1 MNDELEQEI
10 EAIIHGYNRRGL
22 PEFEGYSPEEMRMIL
37 YDTFGERSPLH
48 LNALTTEDYR
58 HSPMFNQVRYLAEI
72 IIRSGELKLTAKGY
86 LPPKIV
92 EELYTQGFLKEEL
105 IEYKMTTVFREFDL
119 KTIELARILLELSGI
134 IKKRHGKLSP
144 TKAAEK
150 VLADD
155 HACFRRIFTTY
166 TDTFYWPYLDGYT
179 ENDIGKLGYG
189 FSLILLSKYGGI
201 KRSENFYSD
210 RYFRAFPQLLATVP
224 KPIYGS
230 AKDDARHAYILRT
243 FTRFLFYFGLVSLTE
258 GKKYIE
264 DLKIQK
270 TDLFGRL
277 ISCDPPGSAEMLR
290 DLQNIPPGEVN

>member
-1 MNDELEQEI
+1 MNDEMEKEI
-10 EAIIHGYNRRGL
+10 ESIIHGYNRRGL
-22 PEFEGYSPEEMRMIL
+22 SEFEGYSPEEMQMIL
-37 YDTFGERSPLH
+37 YDTFGEHSPLH
-48 LNALTTEDYR
+48 LNELTAEDYR
-58 HSPMFNQVRYLAEI
+58 HSPIFNQVRYLAEI

-92 EELYTQGFLKEEL
+92 EELYAQGFLKEEL

-119 KTIELARILLELSGI
+119 KTIDLARVLLELSGM

-150 VLADD
+150 ILADD

-189 FSLILLSKYGGI
+189 FSLILLSKYGDI

-210 RYFRAFPQLLATVP
+210 RYFTAFPQLMDEVPMPVYGTVERQ
-224 KPIYGS
+224 
-230 AKDDARHAYILRT
+230 ARQSYILRT
-243 FTRFLFYFGLVSLTE
+243 FKRFLFYFGLVTLT
-258 GKKYIE
+258 GDKSFTD
-264 DLKIQK
+264 DLHIQK
-270 TDLFGRL
+270 TDLFVRL

-290 DLQNIPPGEVN
+290 DLQNIPPEEVN